1 MAAGTLIGTPV
12 NRVDGRKKITGAAKY
27 AADLMKGNKIA
38 HGFMVASPIA
48 GGRIAKLNTE
58 AAERAPGVLLV
69 LTHKNAE
76 RLNSLPVE
84 LGQGGVAAESRMPL
98 TDDRIYYA
106 GQCVA
111 FVVANTAE
119 QARCAASLLDIEYEK
134 DSWAVSVEEASNTAY
149 RPEHFMH
156 EPMQLTR
163 GNVDSA
169 RAAADVYFEATY
181 RTPVEHSCAM
191 EPHATIAEWTDDGLR
206 VYNSTQFIVGD
217 AAGLSTAF
225 GLPLDKVQVICPFL
239 GGMFGSKGAMFPHT
253 LLAASAARRIGR
265 PVRTVLTRQDVLT
278 VIPHRTE
285 TVQTFELGAKAD
297 GRLTA
302 MRHHTLSHTSLRDEF
317 TEPTN
322 LTSRHLYE
330 VPNYEGSHELVRIN
344 VIKPAWVRAPGE
356 TPCQFALES
365 AMDELAVQL
374 RIDPVELRRRNDA
387 KAHGQTGKPYS
398 SKHLIECYEIGGER
412 FGWKD
417 RPQAPRSMRD
427 GDALIG
433 WGTATATYPGYRMG
447 ATVRVRLENEG
458 DRVRAVVATA
468 GSDVGTGMYTMLAI
482 TASDQ
487 LSLPLED
494 IEVKLGDSS
503 LPQCAVAGGSNLT
516 ASTAPAVMAACQEIR
531 SKLSVT
537 ENRLL
542 GAAFE
547 ASGLDSIE
555 GTGTTS
561 PIFGSNEQF
570 TFQSFGAHFVE
581 VRVNEDIG
589 RIRVSR
595 IVSVFDCGRII
606 SPKTAR
612 SQFIGGIVFGIGH
625 ALLEEI
631 VYDPQIGRP
640 INADLAGYLVPVHA
654 DVPEIDVYWLDKPDF
669 NFNPIGC
676 RGLGEIGITGVAA
689 AIANAVFH
697 ATGVRM
703 RDLPL
708 TPDKFLKAQK
718 SGS

>member
-1 MAAGTLIGTPV
+1 
-12 NRVDGRKKITGAAKY
+12 
-27 AADLMKGNKIA
+27 
-38 HGFMVASPIA
+38 
-48 GGRIAKLNTE
+48 
-58 AAERAPGVLLV
+58 
-69 LTHKNAE
+69 
-76 RLNSLPVE
+76 
-84 LGQGGVAAESRMPL
+84 
-98 TDDRIYYA
+98 
-106 GQCVA
+106 
-111 FVVANTAE
+111 
-119 QARCAASLLDIEYEK
+119 
-134 DSWAVSVEEASNTAY
+134 
-149 RPEHFMH
+149 
-156 EPMQLTR
+156 
-163 GNVDSA
+163 
-169 RAAADVYFEATY
+169 
-181 RTPVEHSCAM
+181 
-191 EPHATIAEWTDDGLR
+191 
-206 VYNSTQFIVGD
+206 
-217 AAGLSTAF
+217 
-225 GLPLDKVQVICPFL
+225 
-239 GGMFGSKGAMFPHT
+239 
-253 LLAASAARRIGR
+253 
-265 PVRTVLTRQDVLT
+265 
-278 VIPHRTE
+278 
-285 TVQTFELGAKAD
+285 
-297 GRLTA
+297 
-302 MRHHTLSHTSLRDEF
+302 
-317 TEPTN
+317 
-322 LTSRHLYE
+322 
-330 VPNYEGSHELVRIN
+330 
-344 VIKPAWVRAPGE
+344 
-356 TPCQFALES
+356 
-365 AMDELAVQL
+365 
-374 RIDPVELRRRNDA
+374 
-387 KAHGQTGKPYS
+387 
-398 SKHLIECYEIGGER
+398 
-412 FGWKD
+412 
-417 RPQAPRSMRD
+417 
-427 GDALIG
+427 
-433 WGTATATYPGYRMG
+433 MG
-447 ATVRVRLENEG
+447 ATVRVRLEKEG
-458 DRVRAVVATA
+458 DRVRAIVSTA

-494 IEVKLGDSS
+494 VEVKLGDSS

-589 RIRVSR
+589 CIRVSR

-708 TPDKFLKAQK
+708 TPDKFLEAQK